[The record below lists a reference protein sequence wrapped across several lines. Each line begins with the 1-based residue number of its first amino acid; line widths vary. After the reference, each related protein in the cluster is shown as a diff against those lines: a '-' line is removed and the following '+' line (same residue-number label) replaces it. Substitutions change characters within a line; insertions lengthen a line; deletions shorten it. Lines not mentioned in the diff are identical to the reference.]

1 MKEYSE
7 SFEYEILKYVEGKNV
22 SEEFL
27 TTLNND
33 TCLQNEILMLKTDI
47 YFMNNVKSSSLF
59 STISNKSK
67 IIIDDK
73 SEVRLESLLL
83 FTHITELNARDKS
96 NQNKKIY
103 AYKNI
108 ELHIK
113 KDSIF
118 MIVNEIK
125 NGLFVLKNGKN
136 IVSIKGNETRYSS
149 ILEKG
154 EYLIKFNDNE
164 ASILIE

>member
-7 SFEYEILKYVEGKNV
+7 SFEYEILKYVEGKKV

-27 TTLNND
+27 NTLNND
-33 TCLQNEILMLKTDI
+33 VSLQNEILMLKTDI

-59 STISNKSK
+59 NTVSNKSK
-67 IIIDDK
+67 IVINDK
-73 SEVRLESLLL
+73 NEVSLESLFL
-83 FTHITELNARDKS
+83 FTPITALNARDLNNEK
-96 NQNKKIY
+96 QKVY

-125 NGLFVLKNGKN
+125 NGLVILKDGKN
-136 IVSIKGNETRYSS
+136 IVNIKGSEKKYSS

-154 EYLIKFNDNE
+154 DYLIKFNDNE
-164 ASILIE
+164 ASILIK

>member
-7 SFEYEILKYVEGKNV
+7 SFEYEMLKYVEGKEV
-22 SEEFL
+22 SNEFL
-27 TTLNND
+27 NTLNND
-33 TCLQNEILMLKTDI
+33 LALQNEILMLKTDI

-59 STISNKSK
+59 NIVSNKSK
-67 IIIDDK
+67 IVINDK
-73 SEVRLESLLL
+73 SEVCLESLLL
-83 FTHITELNARDKS
+83 FTTVTELNARDLSDEK
-96 NQNKKIY
+96 QKIY

-125 NGLFVLKNGKN
+125 NGLVIIKDGKN
-136 IVSIKGNETRYSS
+136 IVNIKGSDKIYSS

-154 EYLIKFNDNE
+154 DYLIKFNDNE
-164 ASILIE
+164 ASVLIE

>member
-7 SFEYEILKYVEGKNV
+7 SFEYEMLKYVEGKEV
-22 SEEFL
+22 SNEFL
-27 TTLNND
+27 NTLNND
-33 TCLQNEILMLKTDI
+33 VALQNEILMLKTDI

-59 STISNKSK
+59 NIVSNKSK
-67 IIIDDK
+67 IVINDK
-73 SEVRLESLLL
+73 SEVCLESLLL
-83 FTHITELNARDKS
+83 FTTVTELNARDLSDEK
-96 NQNKKIY
+96 QKIY

-125 NGLFVLKNGKN
+125 NGLVIIKDGKN
-136 IVSIKGNETRYSS
+136 IVNIKGSDKIYSS

-154 EYLIKFNDNE
+154 DYLIKFNDNE
-164 ASILIE
+164 ASVLIE

>member
-7 SFEYEILKYVEGKNV
+7 SFEYEILKYIEGKNV

-33 TCLQNEILMLKTDI
+33 TSLQNEILMLKTDI

-59 STISNKSK
+59 NTISNKSK
-67 IIIDDK
+67 IVIDDE
-73 SEVRLESLLL
+73 SEVRLENLIL
-83 FTHITELNARDKS
+83 FTPITELNARDNS
-96 NQNKKIY
+96 NQNQKIY

-125 NGLFVLKNGKN
+125 NGLVVLKDGKN
-136 IVSIKGNETRYSS
+136 IVSIKGSETRYSS

-154 EYLIKFNDNE
+154 EYLIKFSDNE